1 MITKKELE
9 AHVINTQMIKRGI
22 CSADE
27 VKERQKAIDHIE
39 SQEGFFSYGND
50 LMRVRISKGV
60 IKRRNAAY
68 KLLVDKALADKKLKL
83 ERYIYFCLQKDQLPD
98 PNIIEIKLNI

>member
-9 AHVINTQMIKRGI
+9 THVINTQMILRGV
-22 CSADE
+22 CSEKEEKEKQE
-27 VKERQKAIDHIE
+27 VIDRLE
-39 SQEGFFSYGND
+39 AQEGFFSYGND
-50 LMRVRISKGV
+50 LMRVRISKGL

-68 KLLVDKALADKKLKL
+68 KLLVDKALGEAHLRL
-83 ERYIYFCLQKDQLPD
+83 ERYIYFCLQQEQLPD